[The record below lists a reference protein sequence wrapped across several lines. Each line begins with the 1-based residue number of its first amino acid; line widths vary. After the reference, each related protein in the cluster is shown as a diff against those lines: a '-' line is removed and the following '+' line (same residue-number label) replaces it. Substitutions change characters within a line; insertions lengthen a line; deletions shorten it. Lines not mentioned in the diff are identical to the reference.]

1 MDLNAIDLIGPFAL
15 THSAAHFDENQHAVL
30 MALAPGH

>member
-1 MDLNAIDLIGPFAL
+1 MEVNGNDLIGPFAL
-15 THSAAHFDENQHAVL
+15 THSAAHFDEDQHAVL